1 MPSICH
7 HNALEDDWDVL
18 YLSPFTRG
26 AENESRR
33 LSLTTLR
40 LVSLTILIAPNQ
52 PLRIVGGYRRKVT
65 KSCARRVFLYCD
77 GRFGDESGFCHM
89 DHVG

>member
-1 MPSICH
+1 MPSICQ

-52 PLRIVGGYRRKVT
+52 PLRILGGYRRKVT
-65 KSCARRVFLYCD
+65 RSSAIVTEGLEMKV
-77 GRFGDESGFCHM
+77 GFVIWIM
-89 DHVG
+89 WV